1 MGEILIMQI
10 VGDTVFIDPKVSAI
24 LQKPKRVTTFL
35 IDSSDTHQYRLRT
48 HRGKSS
54 VVTIVSGVD
63 KPTSDM
69 VQSMSS
75 AVPTCGSIHLPF
87 VSQDETN
94 AYGLKAITKLSAVRT
109 KYAKKAS
116 TVMDELQQDTPD
128 SKFFQHIHVFD
139 RVWEQFV
146 SK

>member
-1 MGEILIMQI
+1 MQI
-10 VGDTVFIDPKVSAI
+10 VGDTVYIDPKVSAI

-35 IDSSDTHQYRLRT
+35 VDSNDTHTYRLCT
-48 HRGKSS
+48 PRGKSS

-63 KPTSDM
+63 KPTQSM

-75 AVPTCGSIHLPF
+75 AVPTCGTIHVPF
-87 VSQDETN
+87 TTQNDVES
-94 AYGLKAITKLSAVRT
+94 YGVKALTKLSAVRT

-116 TVMDELQQDTPD
+116 NVMDELQQDIPD
-128 SKFFQHIHVFD
+128 AKFFQHIHVFD
-139 RVWEQFV
+139 RVWEPYV